1 VNTHHFFKIS
11 VFLLIFLAATGF
23 YNCFFNTP
31 GKTSFVAAQI
41 PTFAVDPVFQN
52 NTTWG
57 GYVVASNTFNPSPT
71 ITSINASWAVPE
83 ISQFNSGASSAEWI
97 GIGGF
102 FDKTLIQV
110 GVEQDSFREHAQ
122 YSAWYELLP
131 DNAVTIESI
140 NVSPGDTIYASISLV
155 NPAMDEWLIYIADS
169 NGNQVF
175 QKTVAYAASQMSA
188 EWILERPEING
199 HVSSLANLTL
209 VTFNDCQATISGK
222 TNSLGS
228 YPSFQLTMYESL
240 NSTRGINQ
248 LTYISDILNGGYSF
262 NVSTYK
268 PENIPELPIWVIAP
282 LFVATTL
289 AAYAL
294 KKRYVKAA

>member
-1 VNTHHFFKIS
+1 VNTNYFFRIT
-11 VFLLIFLAATGF
+11 VFLLIFLALAGVF
-23 YNCFFNTP
+23 SCCSNTA
-31 GKTSFVAAQI
+31 GKIS
-41 PTFAVDPVFQN
+41 FAVAQNADFPAEPVFQN
-52 NTTWG
+52 NSIWA
-57 GYVVASNTFNPSPT
+57 GYLVASNTNKPEPT
-71 ITSINASWAVPE
+71 ITSINASWTVPE
-83 ISQFNSGASSAEWI
+83 ITQFTSGASSAEWI

-110 GVEQDSFREHAQ
+110 GSEQDSFRDHEE
-122 YSAWYELLP
+122 YSVWYELLP
-131 DNAVTIESI
+131 DNAITIESI

-175 QKTVAYAASQMSA
+175 QKTVIYHASQLSA

-199 HVSSLANLTL
+199 RVTSMANLTM

-222 TNSLGS
+222 TNMLGS

-240 NSTRGINQ
+240 NSTQGINQ

-268 PENIPELPIWVIAP
+268 PENIPELSVLVIAP
-282 LFVATTL
+282 LLAATTL
-289 AAYAL
+289 AAYTL
-294 KKRYVKAA
+294 KKRFAKAA